1 MRAQKYKFL
10 TTFSIYP
17 FIFVQSKLPKMKP
30 VDYYQEQIEHY
41 AARLKQIKKRR
52 NLVTLAKLLTFGYM
66 IFLLYLLINQSTQPL
81 LLLGIGAVLVF
92 ILLTLWDSKIIYR
105 QRLIEELLRI
115 NTLESDY
122 LAGNFSA
129 LDQGERFN
137 DPAHPYAHDLDLFG
151 EDSLFQHLNRT
162 VTFSG
167 TQKLV
172 SWLLSLSK
180 DPEVIHSRQQ
190 AVEELCTGP
199 KWCQHF
205 RAAGALHPTQA
216 LDAVVLKS
224 GSAESPFFSK
234 GSTVRLILWIANT
247 IVIVSWAVT
256 SFTPLPISISLSLS
270 LLQLL
275 VLALYIKKINTY
287 HQRLNLFLKTISNY
301 LPLVRLIHDQSFRS
315 PFLQKIRHSLFT
327 PESNSLQALTQLQR
341 IQNSL
346 DQRGNIVIAFVLNG
360 LYLKDFHTLLRLD
373 RWRKAYGP
381 DIETW
386 TDVLSEADALVSMAN
401 YRFNHPAYCLPVI
414 SQDQLLYTEEIGHPL
429 LKSERNVTNN
439 FSIRSLHQIAIITGA
454 NMAGKSTFLRTIGV
468 NLILAQ
474 SGNVVCSR
482 CFAFQPMT
490 LFTSM
495 RTTDN
500 LAKDTSYFHA
510 ELLRLQQLVTIAQQE
525 DKVFIILDEMLK
537 GTNSVDKLNGSLAF
551 LKKILS
557 YPISGLV
564 ATHDLALGEL
574 ADDFPEHFFN
584 VCFEI
589 VHSGNQITYDYK
601 LHPGIS
607 SNMNASILLKQ
618 MGLI

>member
-1 MRAQKYKFL
+1 
-10 TTFSIYP
+10 
-17 FIFVQSKLPKMKP
+17 MKP
-30 VDYYQEQIEHY
+30 DEYYQKQIDHY
-41 AARLKQIKKRR
+41 TARLKQIKKRR
-52 NLVTLAKLLTFGYM
+52 NLITLAKLLTFGYM
-66 IFLLYLLINQSTQPL
+66 IFLIYLLINHSTQPL
-81 LLLGIGAVLVF
+81 LLLGIGAILVF
-92 ILLTLWDSKIIYR
+92 IFLTLWDSQIIYR
-105 QRLIEELLRI
+105 QHLIEELLRI

-180 DPEVIHSRQQ
+180 DPEVIHPRQQ
-190 AVEELCTGP
+190 AAEELCAEP
-199 KWCQHF
+199 EWCQHF

-216 LDAVVLKS
+216 LDAVILKS
-224 GSAESPFFSK
+224 GPTESPFFSK
-234 GSTVRLILWIANT
+234 HSTVRLILWIANT

-256 SFTPLPISISLSLS
+256 SFTPLPFSISLVLS
-270 LLQLL
+270 LLQLSA
-275 VLALYIKKINTY
+275 LALYIKKINAY

-315 PFLQKIRHSLFT
+315 PYLQKIRHSLFT
-327 PESNSLQALTQLQR
+327 PESNSLQALTQLHR

-346 DQRGNIVIAFVLNG
+346 DQRGNIVIAFILNG

-373 RWRKAYGP
+373 HWRKKYGP

-386 TDVLSEADALVSMAN
+386 TDVLSEADALISMAN

-414 SQDQLLYTEEIGHPL
+414 CQDRLLDTEEIGHPL
-429 LKSERNVTNN
+429 LKSERNVTND
-439 FSIRSLHQIAIITGA
+439 FSIRSLHQIAIVTGA

-482 CFAFQPMT
+482 YFAFQPMT

-495 RTTDN
+495 RTTDS
-500 LAKDTSYFHA
+500 LSKDTSYFHA
-510 ELLRLQQLVTIAQQE
+510 ELLRLQQLVNIAQQE

-551 LKKILS
+551 LKRILS

-589 VHSGNQITYDYK
+589 VHSGSQITYDYK

>member
-1 MRAQKYKFL
+1 
-10 TTFSIYP
+10 
-17 FIFVQSKLPKMKP
+17 MKP
-30 VDYYQEQIEHY
+30 DEYYHKQIDHY
-41 AARLKQIKKRR
+41 TARLKQIKKRR
-52 NLVTLAKLLTFGYM
+52 NLITLAKLLTFGYM
-66 IFLLYLLINQSTQPL
+66 IFLIYLLINHSTQPL
-81 LLLGIGAVLVF
+81 LLLGIGAILVF
-92 ILLTLWDSKIIYR
+92 IFLTLWDSQIIYR
-105 QRLIEELLRI
+105 QHLIEELLRI

-190 AVEELCTGP
+190 AAEELCAEP
-199 KWCQHF
+199 EWCQHF

-216 LDAVVLKS
+216 LDAVILKS
-224 GSAESPFFSK
+224 GPTESPFFSK
-234 GSTVRLILWIANT
+234 HSTVRLILWIANT

-256 SFTPLPISISLSLS
+256 SFTPLPFSISLVLS
-270 LLQLL
+270 LLQLSA
-275 VLALYIKKINTY
+275 LALYIKKINAY

-315 PFLQKIRHSLFT
+315 PYLQKIRHSLFT
-327 PESNSLQALTQLQR
+327 PESNSLQALTQLHR

-346 DQRGNIVIAFVLNG
+346 DQRGNIVIAFILNG

-373 RWRKAYGP
+373 HWRKKYGP

-386 TDVLSEADALVSMAN
+386 TDVLSEADALISMAN

-414 SQDQLLYTEEIGHPL
+414 CQDRLLDTEEIGHPL
-429 LKSERNVTNN
+429 LKSERNVTND
-439 FSIRSLHQIAIITGA
+439 FSIRSLHQIAIVTGA

-482 CFAFQPMT
+482 YFAFQPMT

-495 RTTDN
+495 RTTDS
-500 LAKDTSYFHA
+500 LSKDTSYFHA
-510 ELLRLQQLVTIAQQE
+510 ELLRLQQLVNIAQQE

-551 LKKILS
+551 LKRILS

-589 VHSGNQITYDYK
+589 VHSGSQITYDYK

>member
-1 MRAQKYKFL
+1 
-10 TTFSIYP
+10 
-17 FIFVQSKLPKMKP
+17 MKP
-30 VDYYQEQIEHY
+30 DEYYQKQIDHY
-41 AARLKQIKKRR
+41 TARLKQIKKRR
-52 NLVTLAKLLTFGYM
+52 NLITLAKLLTFGYM
-66 IFLLYLLINQSTQPL
+66 IFLIYLLINHSTQPL
-81 LLLGIGAVLVF
+81 LLLGIGAILVF
-92 ILLTLWDSKIIYR
+92 IFLTLWDSQIIYR
-105 QRLIEELLRI
+105 QHLIEELLRI

-190 AVEELCTGP
+190 AAEELCAEP
-199 KWCQHF
+199 EWCQHF

-216 LDAVVLKS
+216 LDAVILKS
-224 GSAESPFFSK
+224 GPTESPFFSK
-234 GSTVRLILWIANT
+234 HSTVRLILWIANT

-256 SFTPLPISISLSLS
+256 SFTPLPFSISLVLS
-270 LLQLL
+270 LLQLSA
-275 VLALYIKKINTY
+275 LALYIKKINAY

-301 LPLVRLIHDQSFRS
+301 LPLVRLIHDQSFHS
-315 PFLQKIRHSLFT
+315 PYLQKIRHSLFT
-327 PESNSLQALTQLQR
+327 PESNSLQALTQLHR

-346 DQRGNIVIAFVLNG
+346 DQRGNIVIAFILNG

-373 RWRKAYGP
+373 HWRKKYGP

-386 TDVLSEADALVSMAN
+386 TDVLSEADALISMAN

-414 SQDQLLYTEEIGHPL
+414 CQDRLLDTEEIGHPL
-429 LKSERNVTNN
+429 LKSERNVTND
-439 FSIRSLHQIAIITGA
+439 FSIRSLHQIAIVTGA

-482 CFAFQPMT
+482 YFVFQPMT

-495 RTTDN
+495 RTTDS
-500 LAKDTSYFHA
+500 LSKDTSYFHA
-510 ELLRLQQLVTIAQQE
+510 ELLRLQQLVNIAQQE

-551 LKKILS
+551 LKRILS

-589 VHSGNQITYDYK
+589 VHSGSQITYDYK

>member
-1 MRAQKYKFL
+1 
-10 TTFSIYP
+10 
-17 FIFVQSKLPKMKP
+17 MKP
-30 VDYYQEQIEHY
+30 DEYYQKQIDHY
-41 AARLKQIKKRR
+41 TARLKQIKKRR
-52 NLVTLAKLLTFGYM
+52 NLITLAKLLTFGYM
-66 IFLLYLLINQSTQPL
+66 IFLIYLLINHSTQPL
-81 LLLGIGAVLVF
+81 LLLGIGAILVF
-92 ILLTLWDSKIIYR
+92 IFLTLWDSQIIYR
-105 QRLIEELLRI
+105 QHLIEELLRI

-190 AVEELCTGP
+190 AAEELCAEP
-199 KWCQHF
+199 EWCQHF

-216 LDAVVLKS
+216 LDAVILKS
-224 GSAESPFFSK
+224 GPTESPFFSK
-234 GSTVRLILWIANT
+234 HSTVRLILWIANT

-256 SFTPLPISISLSLS
+256 SFTPLPFSISLVLS
-270 LLQLL
+270 LLQLSA
-275 VLALYIKKINTY
+275 LALYIKKINAY

-315 PFLQKIRHSLFT
+315 PYLQKIRHSLFT
-327 PESNSLQALTQLQR
+327 PESNSLQALTQLHR

-346 DQRGNIVIAFVLNG
+346 DQRGNIVIAFILNG

-373 RWRKAYGP
+373 HWRKKYGP

-386 TDVLSEADALVSMAN
+386 TDVLSEADALISMAN

-414 SQDQLLYTEEIGHPL
+414 CQDRLLDTEEIGHPL
-429 LKSERNVTNN
+429 LKSERNVTND
-439 FSIRSLHQIAIITGA
+439 FSIRSLHQIAIVTGA
-454 NMAGKSTFLRTIGV
+454 NMAGKSTFLRTIGI

-482 CFAFQPMT
+482 YFAFQPMT

-495 RTTDN
+495 RTTDS
-500 LAKDTSYFHA
+500 LSKDTSYFHA
-510 ELLRLQQLVTIAQQE
+510 ELLRLQQLVNIAQQE

-551 LKKILS
+551 LKRILS

-589 VHSGNQITYDYK
+589 VHSGSQITYDYK

>member
-1 MRAQKYKFL
+1 
-10 TTFSIYP
+10 
-17 FIFVQSKLPKMKP
+17 MKP
-30 VDYYQEQIEHY
+30 DEYYQKQIDHY
-41 AARLKQIKKRR
+41 TARLKQIKKRR
-52 NLVTLAKLLTFGYM
+52 NLITLAKLLTFGYM
-66 IFLLYLLINQSTQPL
+66 IFLIYLLINHSTQPL
-81 LLLGIGAVLVF
+81 LLLGIGAILVF
-92 ILLTLWDSKIIYR
+92 IFLTLWDSQIIYR
-105 QRLIEELLRI
+105 QHLIEELLRI

-190 AVEELCTGP
+190 AAEELCAEP
-199 KWCQHF
+199 EWCQHF

-216 LDAVVLKS
+216 LDAVILKS
-224 GSAESPFFSK
+224 GPTESPFFSK
-234 GSTVRLILWIANT
+234 HSTVRLILWIANT

-256 SFTPLPISISLSLS
+256 SFTPLPFSISLVLS
-270 LLQLL
+270 LLQLSA
-275 VLALYIKKINTY
+275 LALYIKKINAY

-315 PFLQKIRHSLFT
+315 PYLQKIRHSLFT
-327 PESNSLQALTQLQR
+327 PESNSLQALTQLHR

-346 DQRGNIVIAFVLNG
+346 DQRGNIVIAFILNG

-373 RWRKAYGP
+373 HWRKKYGP

-386 TDVLSEADALVSMAN
+386 TDVLSEADALISMAN

-414 SQDQLLYTEEIGHPL
+414 CQDRLLDTEEIGHPL
-429 LKSERNVTNN
+429 LKSERNVTND
-439 FSIRSLHQIAIITGA
+439 FSIRSLHQIAIVTGA

-482 CFAFQPMT
+482 YFAFQPMT

-495 RTTDN
+495 RTTDS
-500 LAKDTSYFHA
+500 LSKDTSYFHA
-510 ELLRLQQLVTIAQQE
+510 ELLRLQQLVNIAQQE

-551 LKKILS
+551 LKRILS

-589 VHSGNQITYDYK
+589 VHSGSQITYDYK

-607 SNMNASILLKQ
+607 SNIDRKSVV
-618 MGLI
+618 

>member
-1 MRAQKYKFL
+1 
-10 TTFSIYP
+10 
-17 FIFVQSKLPKMKP
+17 MKP
-30 VDYYQEQIEHY
+30 DEYYQKQIDHY
-41 AARLKQIKKRR
+41 TARLKQIKKRR
-52 NLVTLAKLLTFGYM
+52 NLITLAKLLTFGYM
-66 IFLLYLLINQSTQPL
+66 IFLIYLLINHSTQPL
-81 LLLGIGAVLVF
+81 LLLGIGAILVF
-92 ILLTLWDSKIIYR
+92 IFLTLWDSQIIYR
-105 QRLIEELLRI
+105 QHLIEELLRI

-190 AVEELCTGP
+190 AAEELCAEP
-199 KWCQHF
+199 EWCQHF

-216 LDAVVLKS
+216 LDAVILKS
-224 GSAESPFFSK
+224 GPTESPFFSK
-234 GSTVRLILWIANT
+234 HSTVRLILWIANT

-256 SFTPLPISISLSLS
+256 SFTPLPFSISLVLS
-270 LLQLL
+270 LLQLSA
-275 VLALYIKKINTY
+275 LALYIKKINAY

-315 PFLQKIRHSLFT
+315 PYLQKIRHSLFT
-327 PESNSLQALTQLQR
+327 PESNSLQALTQLHR

-346 DQRGNIVIAFVLNG
+346 DQRGNIVIAFILNG

-373 RWRKAYGP
+373 HWRKKYGP

-386 TDVLSEADALVSMAN
+386 TDVLSEADALISMAN

-414 SQDQLLYTEEIGHPL
+414 CQDRLLDTEEIGHPL
-429 LKSERNVTNN
+429 LKSERNVTND
-439 FSIRSLHQIAIITGA
+439 FSIRSLHQIAIVTGA

-482 CFAFQPMT
+482 YFAFQPMT

-495 RTTDN
+495 RTTDS
-500 LAKDTSYFHA
+500 LSKDTSYFHA
-510 ELLRLQQLVTIAQQE
+510 ELLRLQQLVNIAQQE

-537 GTNSVDKLNGSLAF
+537 ETNSVDKLNGSLAF
-551 LKKILS
+551 LKRILS

-589 VHSGNQITYDYK
+589 VHSGSQITYDYK

>member
-1 MRAQKYKFL
+1 
-10 TTFSIYP
+10 
-17 FIFVQSKLPKMKP
+17 MKP
-30 VDYYQEQIEHY
+30 DEYYQKQIDHY
-41 AARLKQIKKRR
+41 TARLKQIKKRR
-52 NLVTLAKLLTFGYM
+52 NLITLAKLLTFGYM
-66 IFLLYLLINQSTQPL
+66 IFLIYLLINHSTQPL
-81 LLLGIGAVLVF
+81 LLLGIGAILVF
-92 ILLTLWDSKIIYR
+92 IFLTLWDSQIIYR
-105 QRLIEELLRI
+105 QHLIEELLRI

-190 AVEELCTGP
+190 AAEELCAEP
-199 KWCQHF
+199 EWCQHF

-216 LDAVVLKS
+216 LDAVILKS
-224 GSAESPFFSK
+224 GPTESPFFSK
-234 GSTVRLILWIANT
+234 HSTVRLILWIANT

-256 SFTPLPISISLSLS
+256 SFTPLPFSISLVLS
-270 LLQLL
+270 LLQLSA
-275 VLALYIKKINTY
+275 LALYIKKINAY

-315 PFLQKIRHSLFT
+315 PYLQKIRHSLFT
-327 PESNSLQALTQLQR
+327 PESNSLQALTQLHR

-346 DQRGNIVIAFVLNG
+346 DQRGNIVIAFILNG

-373 RWRKAYGP
+373 HWRKKYGP

-386 TDVLSEADALVSMAN
+386 TDVLSEADALISMAN

-414 SQDQLLYTEEIGHPL
+414 CQDRLLDTEEIGHPL
-429 LKSERNVTNN
+429 LKSERNVTND
-439 FSIRSLHQIAIITGA
+439 FSIRSLHQIAIVTGA

-482 CFAFQPMT
+482 YFAFQPMT

-495 RTTDN
+495 RTTDS
-500 LAKDTSYFHA
+500 LSKDTSYFHA
-510 ELLRLQQLVTIAQQE
+510 ELLRLQQLVNIAQQE

-551 LKKILS
+551 LKRILS

-564 ATHDLALGEL
+564 ATHDLVLGEL

-589 VHSGNQITYDYK
+589 VHSGSQITYDYK

>member
-1 MRAQKYKFL
+1 
-10 TTFSIYP
+10 
-17 FIFVQSKLPKMKP
+17 MKP
-30 VDYYQEQIEHY
+30 DEYYQKQIDHY
-41 AARLKQIKKRR
+41 TARLKQIKKRR
-52 NLVTLAKLLTFGYM
+52 NLITLAKLLTFGYM
-66 IFLLYLLINQSTQPL
+66 IFLIYLLINHSTQPL
-81 LLLGIGAVLVF
+81 LLLGIGAILVF
-92 ILLTLWDSKIIYR
+92 IFLTLWDSQIIYR
-105 QRLIEELLRI
+105 QHLIEELLRI

-190 AVEELCTGP
+190 AAEELCAEP
-199 KWCQHF
+199 EWCQHF

-216 LDAVVLKS
+216 LDAVILKS
-224 GSAESPFFSK
+224 GPTESPFFSK
-234 GSTVRLILWIANT
+234 HSTVRLILWIANT

-256 SFTPLPISISLSLS
+256 SFTPLPFSISLVLS
-270 LLQLL
+270 LLQLSA
-275 VLALYIKKINTY
+275 LALYIKKINAY

-315 PFLQKIRHSLFT
+315 PYLQKIRHSLFT
-327 PESNSLQALTQLQR
+327 PESNSLQALTQLHR

-346 DQRGNIVIAFVLNG
+346 DQRGNIVIAFILNG

-373 RWRKAYGP
+373 HWRKKYGP

-386 TDVLSEADALVSMAN
+386 TDVLSEADALISMAN

-414 SQDQLLYTEEIGHPL
+414 CQDRLLDTEEIGHPL
-429 LKSERNVTNN
+429 LKSERNVTND
-439 FSIRSLHQIAIITGA
+439 FSIRSLHQIAIVTGA

-482 CFAFQPMT
+482 YFAFQPMT

-495 RTTDN
+495 RTTDS
-500 LAKDTSYFHA
+500 LSKDTSYFHA
-510 ELLRLQQLVTIAQQE
+510 ELLRLQQLVNIAQQE

-551 LKKILS
+551 LKRILS

-589 VHSGNQITYDYK
+589 VHSGSQITYDYK
-601 LHPGIS
+601 LHLGIS

>member
-1 MRAQKYKFL
+1 MN
-10 TTFSIYP
+10 P
-17 FIFVQSKLPKMKP
+17 
-30 VDYYQEQIEHY
+30 DEYYQKQIDHY
-41 AARLKQIKKRR
+41 TARLKQIKKRR
-52 NLVTLAKLLTFGYM
+52 NLITLAKLLTFGYM
-66 IFLLYLLINQSTQPL
+66 IFLIYLLINHSTQPL
-81 LLLGIGAVLVF
+81 LLLGIGAILVF
-92 ILLTLWDSKIIYR
+92 IFLTLWDSQIIYR
-105 QRLIEELLRI
+105 QHLIEELLRI

-190 AVEELCTGP
+190 AAEELCAEP
-199 KWCQHF
+199 EWCQHF

-216 LDAVVLKS
+216 LDAVILKS
-224 GSAESPFFSK
+224 GPTESPFFSK
-234 GSTVRLILWIANT
+234 HSTVRLILWIANT

-256 SFTPLPISISLSLS
+256 SFTPLPFSISLVLS
-270 LLQLL
+270 LLQLSA
-275 VLALYIKKINTY
+275 LALYIKKINAY

-315 PFLQKIRHSLFT
+315 PYLQKIRHSLFT
-327 PESNSLQALTQLQR
+327 PESNSLQALTQLHR

-346 DQRGNIVIAFVLNG
+346 DQRGNIVIAFILNG

-373 RWRKAYGP
+373 HWRKKYGP

-386 TDVLSEADALVSMAN
+386 TDVLSEADALISMAN

-414 SQDQLLYTEEIGHPL
+414 CQDRLLDTEEIGHPL
-429 LKSERNVTNN
+429 LKSERNVTND
-439 FSIRSLHQIAIITGA
+439 FSICSLHQIAIVTGA

-482 CFAFQPMT
+482 YFAFQPMT

-495 RTTDN
+495 RTTDS
-500 LAKDTSYFHA
+500 LSKDTSYFHA
-510 ELLRLQQLVTIAQQE
+510 ELLRLQQLVNIAQQE

-551 LKKILS
+551 LKRILS

-589 VHSGNQITYDYK
+589 VHSGSQITYDYK

>member
-1 MRAQKYKFL
+1 
-10 TTFSIYP
+10 
-17 FIFVQSKLPKMKP
+17 MKP
-30 VDYYQEQIEHY
+30 DEYYQDQIDHY
-41 AARLKQIKKRR
+41 TARLKQIKKRR
-52 NLVTLAKLLTFGYM
+52 NLITLAKLLTFGYM
-66 IFLLYLLINQSTQPL
+66 IFLIYLLINHSTQPL
-81 LLLGIGAVLVF
+81 LLLGIGAILVF
-92 ILLTLWDSKIIYR
+92 IFLTLWDSQIIYR
-105 QRLIEELLRI
+105 QHLIEELLRI

-190 AVEELCTGP
+190 AAEELCAEP
-199 KWCQHF
+199 EWCQHF

-216 LDAVVLKS
+216 LDAVILKS
-224 GSAESPFFSK
+224 GPTESPFFSK
-234 GSTVRLILWIANT
+234 HSTVRLILWIANT

-256 SFTPLPISISLSLS
+256 SFTPLPFSISLVLS
-270 LLQLL
+270 LLQLSA
-275 VLALYIKKINTY
+275 LALYIKKINAY

-315 PFLQKIRHSLFT
+315 PYLQKIRHSLFT
-327 PESNSLQALTQLQR
+327 PESNSLQALTQLHR

-346 DQRGNIVIAFVLNG
+346 DQRGNIVIAFILNG

-373 RWRKAYGP
+373 HWRKKYGP

-386 TDVLSEADALVSMAN
+386 TDVLSEADALISMAN

-414 SQDQLLYTEEIGHPL
+414 CQDRLLDTEEIGHPL
-429 LKSERNVTNN
+429 LKSERNVTND
-439 FSIRSLHQIAIITGA
+439 FSIRSLHQIAIVTGA

-482 CFAFQPMT
+482 YFAFQPMT

-495 RTTDN
+495 RTTDS
-500 LAKDTSYFHA
+500 LSKDTSYFHA
-510 ELLRLQQLVTIAQQE
+510 ELLRLQQLVNIAQQE

-551 LKKILS
+551 LKRILS

-589 VHSGNQITYDYK
+589 VHSGSQITYDYK

>member
-1 MRAQKYKFL
+1 
-10 TTFSIYP
+10 
-17 FIFVQSKLPKMKP
+17 MKP
-30 VDYYQEQIEHY
+30 DEYYQKQIDHY
-41 AARLKQIKKRR
+41 TARLKQIKKRR
-52 NLVTLAKLLTFGYM
+52 NLITLAKLLTFGYM
-66 IFLLYLLINQSTQPL
+66 IFLIYLLINHSTQPL
-81 LLLGIGAVLVF
+81 LLLGIGAILVF
-92 ILLTLWDSKIIYR
+92 IFLTLWDSQIIYR
-105 QRLIEELLRI
+105 QHLIEELLRI

-190 AVEELCTGP
+190 AAEELCAEP
-199 KWCQHF
+199 EWCQHF

-216 LDAVVLKS
+216 LDAVILKS
-224 GSAESPFFSK
+224 GPTESPFFSK
-234 GSTVRLILWIANT
+234 HSTVRLILWIANT

-256 SFTPLPISISLSLS
+256 SFTPLPFSISLVLS
-270 LLQLL
+270 LLQLSA
-275 VLALYIKKINTY
+275 LALYIKKINAY

-315 PFLQKIRHSLFT
+315 PYLQKIRHSLFT
-327 PESNSLQALTQLQR
+327 PESNSLQALTQLHR

-346 DQRGNIVIAFVLNG
+346 DQRGNIVIAFILNG

-373 RWRKAYGP
+373 HWRKKYGP
-381 DIETW
+381 GIETW
-386 TDVLSEADALVSMAN
+386 TDVLSEADALISMAN

-414 SQDQLLYTEEIGHPL
+414 CQDRLLDTEEIGHPL
-429 LKSERNVTNN
+429 LKSERNVTND
-439 FSIRSLHQIAIITGA
+439 FSIRSLHQIAIVTGA

-482 CFAFQPMT
+482 YFAFQPMT

-495 RTTDN
+495 RTTDS
-500 LAKDTSYFHA
+500 LSKDTSYFHA
-510 ELLRLQQLVTIAQQE
+510 ELLRLQQLVNIAQQE

-551 LKKILS
+551 LKRILS

-589 VHSGNQITYDYK
+589 VHSGSQITYDYK

>member
-1 MRAQKYKFL
+1 
-10 TTFSIYP
+10 
-17 FIFVQSKLPKMKP
+17 MKP
-30 VDYYQEQIEHY
+30 DEYYQKQIDHY
-41 AARLKQIKKRR
+41 TARLKQIKKRR
-52 NLVTLAKLLTFGYM
+52 NLITLAKLLTFGYM
-66 IFLLYLLINQSTQPL
+66 IFLIYLLINHSTQPL
-81 LLLGIGAVLVF
+81 LLLGIGAILVF
-92 ILLTLWDSKIIYR
+92 IFLTLWDSQIIYR
-105 QRLIEELLRI
+105 QHLIEELLRI
-115 NTLESDY
+115 NTLDY

-190 AVEELCTGP
+190 AAEELCAEP
-199 KWCQHF
+199 EWCQHF

-216 LDAVVLKS
+216 LDAVILKS
-224 GSAESPFFSK
+224 GPTESPFFSK
-234 GSTVRLILWIANT
+234 HSTVRLILWIANT

-256 SFTPLPISISLSLS
+256 SFTPLPFSISLVLS
-270 LLQLL
+270 LLQLSA
-275 VLALYIKKINTY
+275 LALYIKKINAY

-315 PFLQKIRHSLFT
+315 PYLQKIRHSLFT
-327 PESNSLQALTQLQR
+327 PESNSLQALTQLHR

-346 DQRGNIVIAFVLNG
+346 DQRGNIVIAFILNG

-373 RWRKAYGP
+373 HWRKKYGP

-386 TDVLSEADALVSMAN
+386 TDVLSEADALISMAN

-414 SQDQLLYTEEIGHPL
+414 CQDRLLDTEEIGHPL
-429 LKSERNVTNN
+429 LKSERNVTND
-439 FSIRSLHQIAIITGA
+439 FSIRSLHQIAIVTGA

-482 CFAFQPMT
+482 YFAFQPMT

-495 RTTDN
+495 RTTDS
-500 LAKDTSYFHA
+500 LSKDTSYFHA
-510 ELLRLQQLVTIAQQE
+510 ELLRLQQLVNIAQQE

-551 LKKILS
+551 LKRILS

-589 VHSGNQITYDYK
+589 VHSGSQITYDYK

>member
-1 MRAQKYKFL
+1 
-10 TTFSIYP
+10 
-17 FIFVQSKLPKMKP
+17 MKP
-30 VDYYQEQIEHY
+30 DEYYQKQIDHY
-41 AARLKQIKKRR
+41 TARLKQIKKRR
-52 NLVTLAKLLTFGYM
+52 NLITLAKLLTFGYM
-66 IFLLYLLINQSTQPL
+66 IFLIYLLINHSTQPL
-81 LLLGIGAVLVF
+81 LLLGIGAILVF
-92 ILLTLWDSKIIYR
+92 IFLTLWDSQIIYR
-105 QRLIEELLRI
+105 QHLIEELLRI

-172 SWLLSLSK
+172 SWLVSLSK

-190 AVEELCTGP
+190 AAEELCAEP
-199 KWCQHF
+199 EWCQHF

-216 LDAVVLKS
+216 LDAVILKS
-224 GSAESPFFSK
+224 GPTESPFFSK
-234 GSTVRLILWIANT
+234 HSTVRLILWIANT

-256 SFTPLPISISLSLS
+256 SFTPLPFSISLVLS
-270 LLQLL
+270 LLQLSA
-275 VLALYIKKINTY
+275 LALYIKKINAY

-315 PFLQKIRHSLFT
+315 PYLQKIRHSLFT
-327 PESNSLQALTQLQR
+327 PESNSLQALTQLHR

-346 DQRGNIVIAFVLNG
+346 DQRGNIVIAFILNG

-373 RWRKAYGP
+373 HWRKKYGP

-386 TDVLSEADALVSMAN
+386 TDVLSEADALISMAN

-414 SQDQLLYTEEIGHPL
+414 CQDRLLDTEEIGHPL
-429 LKSERNVTNN
+429 LKSERNVTND
-439 FSIRSLHQIAIITGA
+439 FSICSLHQIAIVTGA

-482 CFAFQPMT
+482 YFAFQPMT

-495 RTTDN
+495 RTTDS
-500 LAKDTSYFHA
+500 LSKDTSYFHA
-510 ELLRLQQLVTIAQQE
+510 ELLRLQQLVNIAQQE

-551 LKKILS
+551 LKRILS

-589 VHSGNQITYDYK
+589 VHSGSQITYDYK

>member
-1 MRAQKYKFL
+1 
-10 TTFSIYP
+10 
-17 FIFVQSKLPKMKP
+17 MKP
-30 VDYYQEQIEHY
+30 DEYYQKQIDHY
-41 AARLKQIKKRR
+41 TARLKQIKKRR
-52 NLVTLAKLLTFGYM
+52 NLITLAKLLTFGYM
-66 IFLLYLLINQSTQPL
+66 IFLIYLLINHSTQPL
-81 LLLGIGAVLVF
+81 LLLGIGAILVF
-92 ILLTLWDSKIIYR
+92 IFLTLWDSQIIYR
-105 QRLIEELLRI
+105 QHLIEELLRI

-190 AVEELCTGP
+190 AAEELCAEP
-199 KWCQHF
+199 EWCQHF

-216 LDAVVLKS
+216 LDAVILKS
-224 GSAESPFFSK
+224 GPTESPFFSK
-234 GSTVRLILWIANT
+234 HSTVRLILWIANT

-256 SFTPLPISISLSLS
+256 SFTPLPFSISLVLS
-270 LLQLL
+270 LLQLSA
-275 VLALYIKKINTY
+275 LALYIKKINAY

-315 PFLQKIRHSLFT
+315 PYLQKIRHSLFT
-327 PESNSLQALTQLQR
+327 PERNSLQALTQLHR

-346 DQRGNIVIAFVLNG
+346 DQRGNIVIAFILNG

-373 RWRKAYGP
+373 HWRKKYGP

-386 TDVLSEADALVSMAN
+386 TDVLSEADALISMAN

-414 SQDQLLYTEEIGHPL
+414 CQDRLLDTEEIGHPL
-429 LKSERNVTNN
+429 LKSERNVTND
-439 FSIRSLHQIAIITGA
+439 FSIRSLHQIAIVTGA

-482 CFAFQPMT
+482 YFAFQPMT

-495 RTTDN
+495 RTTDS
-500 LAKDTSYFHA
+500 LSKDTSYFHA
-510 ELLRLQQLVTIAQQE
+510 ELLRLQQLVNIAQQE

-551 LKKILS
+551 LKRILS

-589 VHSGNQITYDYK
+589 VHSGSQITYDYK

>member
-1 MRAQKYKFL
+1 
-10 TTFSIYP
+10 
-17 FIFVQSKLPKMKP
+17 MKP
-30 VDYYQEQIEHY
+30 DEYYQKQIDHY
-41 AARLKQIKKRR
+41 TARLKQIKKRR
-52 NLVTLAKLLTFGYM
+52 NLITLAKLLTFGYM
-66 IFLLYLLINQSTQPL
+66 IFLIYLLINHSTQPL
-81 LLLGIGAVLVF
+81 LLLGIGAILVF
-92 ILLTLWDSKIIYR
+92 IFLTLWDSQIIYR
-105 QRLIEELLRI
+105 QHLIEELLRI

-190 AVEELCTGP
+190 AAEELCAEP
-199 KWCQHF
+199 EWCQHF

-216 LDAVVLKS
+216 LDAVILKS
-224 GSAESPFFSK
+224 GPTESPFFSK
-234 GSTVRLILWIANT
+234 HSTVRLILWIANT

-256 SFTPLPISISLSLS
+256 SFTPLPFSISLVLS
-270 LLQLL
+270 LLQLSA
-275 VLALYIKKINTY
+275 LALYIKKINAY

-315 PFLQKIRHSLFT
+315 PYLQKIRHSLFT
-327 PESNSLQALTQLQR
+327 PESNSLQALTQLHR

-346 DQRGNIVIAFVLNG
+346 DQRGNIVIAFILNG

-373 RWRKAYGP
+373 HWRKKYGP

-386 TDVLSEADALVSMAN
+386 TDVLSEADALISMAN

-414 SQDQLLYTEEIGHPL
+414 CQDRLLDTEEIGHPL
-429 LKSERNVTNN
+429 LKSERNVTNY
-439 FSIRSLHQIAIITGA
+439 FSIRSLHQIAIVTGA

-482 CFAFQPMT
+482 YFAFQPMT

-495 RTTDN
+495 RTTDS
-500 LAKDTSYFHA
+500 LSKDTSYFHA
-510 ELLRLQQLVTIAQQE
+510 ELLRLQQLVNIAQQE

-551 LKKILS
+551 LKRILS

-589 VHSGNQITYDYK
+589 VHSGSQITYDYK

>member
-1 MRAQKYKFL
+1 
-10 TTFSIYP
+10 
-17 FIFVQSKLPKMKP
+17 MKP
-30 VDYYQEQIEHY
+30 DEYYQKQIDHY
-41 AARLKQIKKRR
+41 TARLKQIKKRR
-52 NLVTLAKLLTFGYM
+52 NLITLAKLLTFGYM
-66 IFLLYLLINQSTQPL
+66 IFLIYLLINHSTQPL
-81 LLLGIGAVLVF
+81 LLLGIGAILVF
-92 ILLTLWDSKIIYR
+92 IFLTLWDSQIIYR
-105 QRLIEELLRI
+105 QHLIEELLRI

-190 AVEELCTGP
+190 AAEELCAEP
-199 KWCQHF
+199 EWCQHF

-216 LDAVVLKS
+216 LDAVILKS
-224 GSAESPFFSK
+224 GPTESPFFSK
-234 GSTVRLILWIANT
+234 HSTVRLILWIANT

-256 SFTPLPISISLSLS
+256 SFTPLPFSISLVLS
-270 LLQLL
+270 LLQLSA
-275 VLALYIKKINTY
+275 LALYIKKINAY

-315 PFLQKIRHSLFT
+315 PYLQKIRHSLFT
-327 PESNSLQALTQLQR
+327 PESNSLQALIQLHR

-346 DQRGNIVIAFVLNG
+346 DQRGNIVIAFILNG

-373 RWRKAYGP
+373 HWRKKYGP

-386 TDVLSEADALVSMAN
+386 TDVLSEADALISMAN

-414 SQDQLLYTEEIGHPL
+414 CQDRLLDTEEIGHPL
-429 LKSERNVTNN
+429 LKSERNVTND
-439 FSIRSLHQIAIITGA
+439 FSIRSLHQIAIVTGA

-482 CFAFQPMT
+482 YFAFQPMT

-495 RTTDN
+495 RTTDS
-500 LAKDTSYFHA
+500 LSKDTSYFHA
-510 ELLRLQQLVTIAQQE
+510 ELLRLQQLVNIAQQE

-551 LKKILS
+551 LKRILS

-589 VHSGNQITYDYK
+589 VHSGSQITYDYK

>member
-1 MRAQKYKFL
+1 
-10 TTFSIYP
+10 
-17 FIFVQSKLPKMKP
+17 MKP
-30 VDYYQEQIEHY
+30 DEYYQKQIDHY
-41 AARLKQIKKRR
+41 TARLKQIKKRR
-52 NLVTLAKLLTFGYM
+52 NLITLAKLLTFGYM
-66 IFLLYLLINQSTQPL
+66 IFLIYLLINHSTQPL
-81 LLLGIGAVLVF
+81 LLLGIGAILVF
-92 ILLTLWDSKIIYR
+92 IFLTLWDSQIIYR
-105 QRLIEELLRI
+105 QHLIEELLRI

-190 AVEELCTGP
+190 AAEELCAEP
-199 KWCQHF
+199 EWCQHF

-216 LDAVVLKS
+216 LDAVILKS
-224 GSAESPFFSK
+224 GPTESPFFSK
-234 GSTVRLILWIANT
+234 HSTVRLILWIANT

-256 SFTPLPISISLSLS
+256 SFTPLPFSISLVLS
-270 LLQLL
+270 LLQLSA
-275 VLALYIKKINTY
+275 LALYIKKINAY

-315 PFLQKIRHSLFT
+315 PYLQKIRHSLFT
-327 PESNSLQALTQLQR
+327 PESNSLQALTQLHR

-346 DQRGNIVIAFVLNG
+346 DQRGNIVIAFILNG

-373 RWRKAYGP
+373 HWRKKDGP

-386 TDVLSEADALVSMAN
+386 TDVLSEADALISMAN

-414 SQDQLLYTEEIGHPL
+414 CQDRLLDTEEIGHPL
-429 LKSERNVTNN
+429 LKSERNVTND
-439 FSIRSLHQIAIITGA
+439 FSIRSLHQIAIVTGA

-482 CFAFQPMT
+482 YFAFQPMT

-495 RTTDN
+495 RTTDS
-500 LAKDTSYFHA
+500 LSKDTSYFHA
-510 ELLRLQQLVTIAQQE
+510 ELLRLQQLVNIAQQE

-551 LKKILS
+551 LKRILS

-589 VHSGNQITYDYK
+589 VHSGSQITYDYK

>member
-1 MRAQKYKFL
+1 
-10 TTFSIYP
+10 
-17 FIFVQSKLPKMKP
+17 MKP
-30 VDYYQEQIEHY
+30 DEYYQKQIDHY
-41 AARLKQIKKRR
+41 TARLKQIKKRR
-52 NLVTLAKLLTFGYM
+52 NLITLAKLLTFGYM
-66 IFLLYLLINQSTQPL
+66 IFLIYLLINHSTQPL
-81 LLLGIGAVLVF
+81 LLLGIGAILVF
-92 ILLTLWDSKIIYR
+92 IFLTLWDSQIIYR
-105 QRLIEELLRI
+105 QHLIEELLRI

-190 AVEELCTGP
+190 AAEELCAEP
-199 KWCQHF
+199 EWCQHF

-216 LDAVVLKS
+216 LDAVILKS
-224 GSAESPFFSK
+224 GPTESPFFSK
-234 GSTVRLILWIANT
+234 HSTVRLILWIANT

-256 SFTPLPISISLSLS
+256 SFTPLPFSISLVLS
-270 LLQLL
+270 LLQLSA
-275 VLALYIKKINTY
+275 LALYIKKINAY

-315 PFLQKIRHSLFT
+315 PYLQKIRHSLFT
-327 PESNSLQALTQLQR
+327 PESNSLQALTQLHR

-346 DQRGNIVIAFVLNG
+346 DQRGNIVIAFILNG

-373 RWRKAYGP
+373 HWRKKYGP

-386 TDVLSEADALVSMAN
+386 TDVLSEADALISMAN

-414 SQDQLLYTEEIGHPL
+414 CQDRLLDTEEIGHPL
-429 LKSERNVTNN
+429 LKSERNVTND
-439 FSIRSLHQIAIITGA
+439 FSIRSLHQIAIVTGA

-482 CFAFQPMT
+482 YFAFQPMT

-495 RTTDN
+495 RTTDI
-500 LAKDTSYFHA
+500 LSKDTSYFHA
-510 ELLRLQQLVTIAQQE
+510 ELLRLQQLVNIAQQE

-551 LKKILS
+551 LKRILS

-589 VHSGNQITYDYK
+589 VHSGSQITYDYK

>member
-1 MRAQKYKFL
+1 
-10 TTFSIYP
+10 
-17 FIFVQSKLPKMKP
+17 MKP
-30 VDYYQEQIEHY
+30 DEYYQKQIDHY
-41 AARLKQIKKRR
+41 TARLKQIKKRR
-52 NLVTLAKLLTFGYM
+52 NLITLAKLLTFGYM
-66 IFLLYLLINQSTQPL
+66 IFLIYLLINHSTQPL
-81 LLLGIGAVLVF
+81 LLLGIGAILVF
-92 ILLTLWDSKIIYR
+92 IFLTLWDSQIIYR
-105 QRLIEELLRI
+105 QHLIEEILRI

-190 AVEELCTGP
+190 AAEELCAEP
-199 KWCQHF
+199 EWCQHF

-216 LDAVVLKS
+216 LDAVILKS
-224 GSAESPFFSK
+224 GPTESPFFSK
-234 GSTVRLILWIANT
+234 HSTVRLILWIANT

-256 SFTPLPISISLSLS
+256 SFTPLPFSISLVLS
-270 LLQLL
+270 LLQLSA
-275 VLALYIKKINTY
+275 LALYIKKINAY

-315 PFLQKIRHSLFT
+315 PYLQKIRHSLFT
-327 PESNSLQALTQLQR
+327 PESNSLQALTQLHR

-346 DQRGNIVIAFVLNG
+346 DQRGNIVIAFILNG

-373 RWRKAYGP
+373 HWRKKYGP

-386 TDVLSEADALVSMAN
+386 TDVLSEADALISMAN

-414 SQDQLLYTEEIGHPL
+414 CQDRLLDTEEIGHPL
-429 LKSERNVTNN
+429 LKSERNVTND
-439 FSIRSLHQIAIITGA
+439 FSIRSLHQIAIVTGA

-482 CFAFQPMT
+482 YFAFQPMT

-495 RTTDN
+495 RTTDS
-500 LAKDTSYFHA
+500 LSKDTSYFHA
-510 ELLRLQQLVTIAQQE
+510 ELLRLQQLVNIAQQE

-551 LKKILS
+551 LKRILS

-589 VHSGNQITYDYK
+589 VHSGSQITYDYK

>member
-1 MRAQKYKFL
+1 
-10 TTFSIYP
+10 
-17 FIFVQSKLPKMKP
+17 MKP
-30 VDYYQEQIEHY
+30 DEYYQKQIDHY
-41 AARLKQIKKRR
+41 TARLKQIKKRR
-52 NLVTLAKLLTFGYM
+52 NLITLAKLLTFGYM
-66 IFLLYLLINQSTQPL
+66 IFLIYLLINHSTQPL
-81 LLLGIGAVLVF
+81 LLLGIGAILVF
-92 ILLTLWDSKIIYR
+92 IFLTLWDSQIIYR
-105 QRLIEELLRI
+105 QHLIEELLRI

-190 AVEELCTGP
+190 AAEELCAEP
-199 KWCQHF
+199 EWCQHF

-216 LDAVVLKS
+216 LDAVILKS
-224 GSAESPFFSK
+224 GPTESPFFSK
-234 GSTVRLILWIANT
+234 HSTVRLILWIANT

-256 SFTPLPISISLSLS
+256 SFTPLPFSISLVLS
-270 LLQLL
+270 LLQLSA
-275 VLALYIKKINTY
+275 LALYIKKINAY

-315 PFLQKIRHSLFT
+315 PYLQKIRHSLFT
-327 PESNSLQALTQLQR
+327 PESNSLQALTQLHR

-346 DQRGNIVIAFVLNG
+346 DQRGNIVIAFILNG

-373 RWRKAYGP
+373 HWRKKYGP

-386 TDVLSEADALVSMAN
+386 TDVLSEADALISMAN

-414 SQDQLLYTEEIGHPL
+414 CQDRLLDTEEIGHPL
-429 LKSERNVTNN
+429 LKSERNVTND
-439 FSIRSLHQIAIITGA
+439 FSIRSLHQIAIVTGA

-482 CFAFQPMT
+482 YFAFQPMT

-495 RTTDN
+495 RTNDI
-500 LAKDTSYFHA
+500 LSKDTSYFHA
-510 ELLRLQQLVTIAQQE
+510 ELLRLQQLVNIAQQE

-551 LKKILS
+551 LKRILS

-589 VHSGNQITYDYK
+589 VHSGSQITYDYK

>member
-1 MRAQKYKFL
+1 
-10 TTFSIYP
+10 
-17 FIFVQSKLPKMKP
+17 MKP
-30 VDYYQEQIEHY
+30 DEYYQKQIDHY
-41 AARLKQIKKRR
+41 TARLKQIKKRR
-52 NLVTLAKLLTFGYM
+52 NLITLAKLLTFGYM
-66 IFLLYLLINQSTQPL
+66 IFLIYLLINHSTQPL
-81 LLLGIGAVLVF
+81 LLLGIGAILVF
-92 ILLTLWDSKIIYR
+92 IFLTLWDSQIIYR
-105 QRLIEELLRI
+105 QHLIEELLRI

-190 AVEELCTGP
+190 AAEELCAEP
-199 KWCQHF
+199 EWCQHF

-216 LDAVVLKS
+216 LDAVILKS
-224 GSAESPFFSK
+224 GPTESPFFSK
-234 GSTVRLILWIANT
+234 HSTVRLILWIANT

-256 SFTPLPISISLSLS
+256 SFTPLPFSISLVLS
-270 LLQLL
+270 LLQLSA
-275 VLALYIKKINTY
+275 LALYIKKINAY

-315 PFLQKIRHSLFT
+315 PYLQKIRHSLFT
-327 PESNSLQALTQLQR
+327 PESNSLQALTQLHR

-346 DQRGNIVIAFVLNG
+346 DQRGNIVIAFILNG

-373 RWRKAYGP
+373 HWRKKYGP

-386 TDVLSEADALVSMAN
+386 TDVLSEADALISMAN

-414 SQDQLLYTEEIGHPL
+414 CQDRLLDTEEIGHPL
-429 LKSERNVTNN
+429 LKSERNVTND
-439 FSIRSLHQIAIITGA
+439 FSIRSLHQIAIVTGA
-454 NMAGKSTFLRTIGV
+454 NLAGKSTFLRTIGV

-482 CFAFQPMT
+482 YFAFQPMT

-495 RTTDN
+495 RTTDS
-500 LAKDTSYFHA
+500 LSKDTSYFHA
-510 ELLRLQQLVTIAQQE
+510 ELLRLQQLVNIAQQE

-551 LKKILS
+551 LKRILS

-589 VHSGNQITYDYK
+589 VHSGSQITYDYK

>member
-1 MRAQKYKFL
+1 
-10 TTFSIYP
+10 
-17 FIFVQSKLPKMKP
+17 MKP
-30 VDYYQEQIEHY
+30 DEYYQKQIDHY
-41 AARLKQIKKRR
+41 TARLKQIKKRR
-52 NLVTLAKLLTFGYM
+52 NLITLAKLLTFGYM
-66 IFLLYLLINQSTQPL
+66 IFLIYLLINHSTQPL
-81 LLLGIGAVLVF
+81 LLLGIGAILVF
-92 ILLTLWDSKIIYR
+92 IFLTLWDSQIIYR
-105 QRLIEELLRI
+105 QHLIEELLRI

-190 AVEELCTGP
+190 AAEELCAEP
-199 KWCQHF
+199 EWCQHF

-216 LDAVVLKS
+216 LDAVILKS
-224 GSAESPFFSK
+224 GPTESPFFSK
-234 GSTVRLILWIANT
+234 HSTVRLILWIANT

-256 SFTPLPISISLSLS
+256 SFTPLPFSISLVLS
-270 LLQLL
+270 LLQLSA
-275 VLALYIKKINTY
+275 LALYIKKINAY

-315 PFLQKIRHSLFT
+315 PYLQKIRHSLFT
-327 PESNSLQALTQLQR
+327 PESNSLQALTQLHR

-346 DQRGNIVIAFVLNG
+346 DQRGNIVIAFILNG

-373 RWRKAYGP
+373 HWRKKYGP

-386 TDVLSEADALVSMAN
+386 TDVLSEADALISMAN

-414 SQDQLLYTEEIGHPL
+414 CQDRLLDTEEIGHPL
-429 LKSERNVTNN
+429 LKSERNVTND
-439 FSIRSLHQIAIITGA
+439 FSIRSLHQIAIVTGA

-482 CFAFQPMT
+482 YFAFQPMT

-495 RTTDN
+495 RTTDS
-500 LAKDTSYFHA
+500 LSKDTSYFHA
-510 ELLRLQQLVTIAQQE
+510 ELLRLQQLVNIAQQE

-551 LKKILS
+551 LKRILS
-557 YPISGLV
+557 YPIYGLV

-589 VHSGNQITYDYK
+589 VHSGSQITYDYK

>member
-1 MRAQKYKFL
+1 
-10 TTFSIYP
+10 
-17 FIFVQSKLPKMKP
+17 MKP
-30 VDYYQEQIEHY
+30 DEYYQKQIDHY
-41 AARLKQIKKRR
+41 TARLKQIKKRR
-52 NLVTLAKLLTFGYM
+52 NLITLAKLLTFGYM
-66 IFLLYLLINQSTQPL
+66 IFLIYLLINHSTQPL
-81 LLLGIGAVLVF
+81 LLLGIGAILVF
-92 ILLTLWDSKIIYR
+92 IFLTLWDSQIIYR
-105 QRLIEELLRI
+105 QHLIEELLRI

-190 AVEELCTGP
+190 AAEELCAEP
-199 KWCQHF
+199 EWCQHF

-216 LDAVVLKS
+216 LDAVILKS
-224 GSAESPFFSK
+224 GPTESPFFSK
-234 GSTVRLILWIANT
+234 HSTVRLILWIANT

-256 SFTPLPISISLSLS
+256 SFTPLPFSISLVLS
-270 LLQLL
+270 LLQLSA
-275 VLALYIKKINTY
+275 LALYIKKINAY

-315 PFLQKIRHSLFT
+315 PYLQKIRHSLFT
-327 PESNSLQALTQLQR
+327 PESNSLQALTQLHR

-346 DQRGNIVIAFVLNG
+346 DQRGNIVIAFILNG

-373 RWRKAYGP
+373 HWRKKYGP

-386 TDVLSEADALVSMAN
+386 TDVLSEADALISMAN

-414 SQDQLLYTEEIGHPL
+414 CQDRLLDTEEIGHPL
-429 LKSERNVTNN
+429 LKSERNVTND
-439 FSIRSLHQIAIITGA
+439 FSIRSLHQIAIVTGA

-482 CFAFQPMT
+482 YFAFQPMT

-495 RTTDN
+495 RTTDS
-500 LAKDTSYFHA
+500 LSKDTSYFHA
-510 ELLRLQQLVTIAQQE
+510 ELLRLQQLVNIAQQE

-551 LKKILS
+551 LKRILS

-574 ADDFPEHFFN
+574 TDDFPEHFFN

-589 VHSGNQITYDYK
+589 VHSGSQITYDYK

>member
-1 MRAQKYKFL
+1 
-10 TTFSIYP
+10 
-17 FIFVQSKLPKMKP
+17 MKP
-30 VDYYQEQIEHY
+30 DEYYQKQIDHY
-41 AARLKQIKKRR
+41 TARLKQIKKRR
-52 NLVTLAKLLTFGYM
+52 NLITLAKLLTFGYM
-66 IFLLYLLINQSTQPL
+66 IFLIYLLINHSTQPL
-81 LLLGIGAVLVF
+81 LLLGIGAILVF
-92 ILLTLWDSKIIYR
+92 IFLTLWDSQIIYR
-105 QRLIEELLRI
+105 QHLIEELLRI

-190 AVEELCTGP
+190 AAEELCAEP
-199 KWCQHF
+199 EWCQHF

-216 LDAVVLKS
+216 LDAVILKS
-224 GSAESPFFSK
+224 GPTESPFFSK
-234 GSTVRLILWIANT
+234 HSTVRLILWIANT

-256 SFTPLPISISLSLS
+256 SFTPLPFSISLVLS
-270 LLQLL
+270 LLQLSA
-275 VLALYIKKINTY
+275 LALYIKKINAY

-315 PFLQKIRHSLFT
+315 PYLQKIRHSLFT
-327 PESNSLQALTQLQR
+327 PESNSLQALTQLHR
-341 IQNSL
+341 IQNNL
-346 DQRGNIVIAFVLNG
+346 DQRGNIVIAFILNG

-373 RWRKAYGP
+373 HWRKKYGP

-386 TDVLSEADALVSMAN
+386 TDVLSEADALISMAN

-414 SQDQLLYTEEIGHPL
+414 CQDRLLDTEEIGHPL
-429 LKSERNVTNN
+429 LKSERNVTND
-439 FSIRSLHQIAIITGA
+439 FSIRSLHQIAIVTGA
-454 NMAGKSTFLRTIGV
+454 NMAGKRTFLRTIGV

-482 CFAFQPMT
+482 YFVFQPMT

-495 RTTDN
+495 RTTDS
-500 LAKDTSYFHA
+500 LSKDTSYFHA
-510 ELLRLQQLVTIAQQE
+510 ELLRLQQLVNIAQQE

-551 LKKILS
+551 LKRILS

-589 VHSGNQITYDYK
+589 VHSGSQITYDYK

>member
-1 MRAQKYKFL
+1 
-10 TTFSIYP
+10 
-17 FIFVQSKLPKMKP
+17 MKP
-30 VDYYQEQIEHY
+30 DEYYQKQIDHY
-41 AARLKQIKKRR
+41 TARLKQIKKRR
-52 NLVTLAKLLTFGYM
+52 NLITLAKLLTFGYM
-66 IFLLYLLINQSTQPL
+66 IFLIYLLINHSTQPL
-81 LLLGIGAVLVF
+81 LLLGIGASLVF
-92 ILLTLWDSKIIYR
+92 IFLTLWDSQIIYR
-105 QRLIEELLRI
+105 QHLIEELLRI

-190 AVEELCTGP
+190 AAEELCAEP
-199 KWCQHF
+199 EWCQHF

-216 LDAVVLKS
+216 LDAVILKS
-224 GSAESPFFSK
+224 GPTESPFFSK
-234 GSTVRLILWIANT
+234 HSTVRLILWIANT

-256 SFTPLPISISLSLS
+256 SFTPLPFSISLVLS
-270 LLQLL
+270 LLQLSA
-275 VLALYIKKINTY
+275 LALYIKKINAY

-315 PFLQKIRHSLFT
+315 PYLQKIRHSLFT
-327 PESNSLQALTQLQR
+327 PESNSLQALTQLHR

-346 DQRGNIVIAFVLNG
+346 DQRGNIVIAFILNG

-373 RWRKAYGP
+373 HWRKKYGP

-386 TDVLSEADALVSMAN
+386 TDVLSEADALISMAN

-414 SQDQLLYTEEIGHPL
+414 CQDRLLDTEEIGHPL
-429 LKSERNVTNN
+429 LKSERNVTND
-439 FSIRSLHQIAIITGA
+439 FSIRSLHQIAIVTGA

-482 CFAFQPMT
+482 YFAFQPMT

-495 RTTDN
+495 RTTDS
-500 LAKDTSYFHA
+500 LSKDTSYFHA
-510 ELLRLQQLVTIAQQE
+510 ELLRLQQLVNIAQQE

-551 LKKILS
+551 LKRILS

-589 VHSGNQITYDYK
+589 VHSGSQITYDYK

>member
-1 MRAQKYKFL
+1 
-10 TTFSIYP
+10 
-17 FIFVQSKLPKMKP
+17 MKP
-30 VDYYQEQIEHY
+30 DEYYQKQIDHY
-41 AARLKQIKKRR
+41 TARLKQIKKRR
-52 NLVTLAKLLTFGYM
+52 NLITLAKLLTFGYM
-66 IFLLYLLINQSTQPL
+66 IFLIYLLINHSTQPL
-81 LLLGIGAVLVF
+81 LLLGIGAILVF
-92 ILLTLWDSKIIYR
+92 IFLTLWDSQIIYR
-105 QRLIEELLRI
+105 QHLIEELLRI

-190 AVEELCTGP
+190 AAEELCAEP
-199 KWCQHF
+199 EWCQHF

-216 LDAVVLKS
+216 LDAVILKS
-224 GSAESPFFSK
+224 GPTESPFFSK
-234 GSTVRLILWIANT
+234 HSTVRLILWIANT

-256 SFTPLPISISLSLS
+256 SFTPLPFSISLVLS
-270 LLQLL
+270 LLQLSA
-275 VLALYIKKINTY
+275 LALYIKKINAY

-315 PFLQKIRHSLFT
+315 PYLQKIRHSLFT
-327 PESNSLQALTQLQR
+327 PESNSLQALTQLHR

-346 DQRGNIVIAFVLNG
+346 DQRGNIVIAFILNG

-373 RWRKAYGP
+373 HWRKKYGP

-386 TDVLSEADALVSMAN
+386 TDVLSEADALISMAN

-414 SQDQLLYTEEIGHPL
+414 CQDRLLDTEEIGHPL
-429 LKSERNVTNN
+429 LKSERNVTND
-439 FSIRSLHQIAIITGA
+439 FSIRSLHQIAIVTGA

-482 CFAFQPMT
+482 YFAFQPMT

-495 RTTDN
+495 RTTDS
-500 LAKDTSYFHA
+500 LSKDTSYFHA
-510 ELLRLQQLVTIAQQE
+510 ELLRLQQLVNIAQQE

-551 LKKILS
+551 LKRILS

-564 ATHDLALGEL
+564 ATRDLALGEL

-589 VHSGNQITYDYK
+589 VHSGSQITYDYK

>member
-1 MRAQKYKFL
+1 M
-10 TTFSIYP
+10 
-17 FIFVQSKLPKMKP
+17 
-30 VDYYQEQIEHY
+30 YQITIGISTNNNH
-41 AARLKQIKKRR
+41 
-52 NLVTLAKLLTFGYM
+52 
-66 IFLLYLLINQSTQPL
+66 STQPL
-81 LLLGIGAVLVF
+81 LLLGIGAILVF
-92 ILLTLWDSKIIYR
+92 IFLTLWDSQIIYR
-105 QRLIEELLRI
+105 QHLIEELLRI

-190 AVEELCTGP
+190 AAEELCAEP
-199 KWCQHF
+199 EWCQHF

-216 LDAVVLKS
+216 LDAVILKS
-224 GSAESPFFSK
+224 GPTESPFFSK
-234 GSTVRLILWIANT
+234 HSTVRLILWIANT

-256 SFTPLPISISLSLS
+256 SFTPLPFSISLVLS
-270 LLQLL
+270 LLQLSA
-275 VLALYIKKINTY
+275 LALYIKKINAY

-315 PFLQKIRHSLFT
+315 PYLQKIRHSLFT
-327 PESNSLQALTQLQR
+327 PESNSLQALTQLHR

-346 DQRGNIVIAFVLNG
+346 DQRGNIVIAFILNG

-373 RWRKAYGP
+373 HWRKKYGP

-386 TDVLSEADALVSMAN
+386 TDVLSEADALISMAN

-414 SQDQLLYTEEIGHPL
+414 CQDRLLDTEEIGHPL
-429 LKSERNVTNN
+429 LKSERNVTND
-439 FSIRSLHQIAIITGA
+439 FSIRSLHQIAIVTGA

-482 CFAFQPMT
+482 YFAFQPMT

-495 RTTDN
+495 RTTDS
-500 LAKDTSYFHA
+500 LSKDTSYFHA
-510 ELLRLQQLVTIAQQE
+510 ELLRLQQLVNIAQQE

-551 LKKILS
+551 LKRILS

-589 VHSGNQITYDYK
+589 VHSGSQITYDYK

>member
-1 MRAQKYKFL
+1 
-10 TTFSIYP
+10 
-17 FIFVQSKLPKMKP
+17 MKP
-30 VDYYQEQIEHY
+30 DEYYQKQIDHY
-41 AARLKQIKKRR
+41 TARLKQIKKRR
-52 NLVTLAKLLTFGYM
+52 NLITLAKLLTFGYM
-66 IFLLYLLINQSTQPL
+66 IFLIYLLINHSTQPL
-81 LLLGIGAVLVF
+81 LLLGIGAILVF
-92 ILLTLWDSKIIYR
+92 IFLTLWDSQIIYR
-105 QRLIEELLRI
+105 QHLIEELLHI

-190 AVEELCTGP
+190 AAEELCAEP
-199 KWCQHF
+199 EWCQHF

-216 LDAVVLKS
+216 LDAVILKS
-224 GSAESPFFSK
+224 GPTESPFFSK
-234 GSTVRLILWIANT
+234 HSTVRLILWIANT

-256 SFTPLPISISLSLS
+256 SFTPLPFSISLVLS
-270 LLQLL
+270 LLQLSA
-275 VLALYIKKINTY
+275 LALYIKKINAY

-315 PFLQKIRHSLFT
+315 PYLQKIRHSLFT
-327 PESNSLQALTQLQR
+327 PESNSLQALTQLHR

-346 DQRGNIVIAFVLNG
+346 DQRGNIVIAFILNG

-373 RWRKAYGP
+373 HWRKKYGP

-386 TDVLSEADALVSMAN
+386 TDVLSEADALISMAN

-414 SQDQLLYTEEIGHPL
+414 CQDRLLDTEEIGHPL
-429 LKSERNVTNN
+429 LKSERNVTND
-439 FSIRSLHQIAIITGA
+439 FSIRSLHQIAIVTGA

-482 CFAFQPMT
+482 YFAFQPMT

-495 RTTDN
+495 RTTDS
-500 LAKDTSYFHA
+500 LSKDTSYFHA
-510 ELLRLQQLVTIAQQE
+510 ELLRLQQLVNIAQQE

-551 LKKILS
+551 LKRILS

-589 VHSGNQITYDYK
+589 VHSGSQITYDYK

>member
-1 MRAQKYKFL
+1 
-10 TTFSIYP
+10 
-17 FIFVQSKLPKMKP
+17 MKP
-30 VDYYQEQIEHY
+30 DEYYQKQIDHY
-41 AARLKQIKKRR
+41 TARLKQIKKRR
-52 NLVTLAKLLTFGYM
+52 NLITLAKLLTFGYM
-66 IFLLYLLINQSTQPL
+66 IFLIYLLINHSTQPL
-81 LLLGIGAVLVF
+81 LLLGIGAILVF
-92 ILLTLWDSKIIYR
+92 IFLTLWDSQIIYR
-105 QRLIEELLRI
+105 QHLIEELLRI

-190 AVEELCTGP
+190 AAEELCAEP
-199 KWCQHF
+199 EWCQHF

-216 LDAVVLKS
+216 LDAVILKS
-224 GSAESPFFSK
+224 GPTESPFFSK
-234 GSTVRLILWIANT
+234 HSTVRLILWIANT

-256 SFTPLPISISLSLS
+256 SFTPLPFSISLVLS
-270 LLQLL
+270 LLQLSS
-275 VLALYIKKINTY
+275 LALYIKKINAY

-315 PFLQKIRHSLFT
+315 PYLQKIRHSLFT
-327 PESNSLQALTQLQR
+327 PESNSLQALTQLHR

-346 DQRGNIVIAFVLNG
+346 DQRGNIVIAFILNG

-373 RWRKAYGP
+373 HWRKKYGP

-386 TDVLSEADALVSMAN
+386 TDVLSEADALISMAN

-414 SQDQLLYTEEIGHPL
+414 CQDRLLDTEEIGHPL
-429 LKSERNVTNN
+429 LKSERNVTND
-439 FSIRSLHQIAIITGA
+439 FSIRSLHQIAIVTGA

-482 CFAFQPMT
+482 YFAFQPMT

-495 RTTDN
+495 RTTDS
-500 LAKDTSYFHA
+500 LSKDTSYFHA
-510 ELLRLQQLVTIAQQE
+510 ELLRLQQLVNIAQQE

-551 LKKILS
+551 LKRILS

-589 VHSGNQITYDYK
+589 VHSGSQITYDYK

>member
-1 MRAQKYKFL
+1 
-10 TTFSIYP
+10 
-17 FIFVQSKLPKMKP
+17 MKP
-30 VDYYQEQIEHY
+30 DEYYQKQIDHY
-41 AARLKQIKKRR
+41 TARLKQIKKRR
-52 NLVTLAKLLTFGYM
+52 NLITLAKLLTFGYM
-66 IFLLYLLINQSTQPL
+66 IFLIYLLINHSTQPL
-81 LLLGIGAVLVF
+81 LLSGIGAILVF
-92 ILLTLWDSKIIYR
+92 IFLTLWDSQIIYR
-105 QRLIEELLRI
+105 QHLIEELLRI

-190 AVEELCTGP
+190 AAEELCAEP
-199 KWCQHF
+199 EWCQHF

-216 LDAVVLKS
+216 LDAVILKS
-224 GSAESPFFSK
+224 GPTESPFFSK
-234 GSTVRLILWIANT
+234 HSTVRLILWIANT

-256 SFTPLPISISLSLS
+256 SFTPLPFSISLVLS
-270 LLQLL
+270 LLQLSA
-275 VLALYIKKINTY
+275 LALYIKKINAY

-301 LPLVRLIHDQSFRS
+301 LPLVRLIHGQSFRS
-315 PFLQKIRHSLFT
+315 PYLQKIRHSLFT
-327 PESNSLQALTQLQR
+327 PESNSLQALTQLHR

-346 DQRGNIVIAFVLNG
+346 DQRGNIVIAFILNG

-373 RWRKAYGP
+373 HWRKKYGP

-386 TDVLSEADALVSMAN
+386 TDVLSEADALISMAN

-414 SQDQLLYTEEIGHPL
+414 CQDRLLDTEEIGHPL
-429 LKSERNVTNN
+429 LKSERNVTND
-439 FSIRSLHQIAIITGA
+439 FSICSLHQIAIVTGA

-482 CFAFQPMT
+482 YFAFQPMT

-495 RTTDN
+495 RTTDS
-500 LAKDTSYFHA
+500 LSKDTSYFHA
-510 ELLRLQQLVTIAQQE
+510 ELLRLQQLVNIAQQE

-551 LKKILS
+551 LKRILS

-589 VHSGNQITYDYK
+589 VHSGSQITYDYK

>member
-1 MRAQKYKFL
+1 
-10 TTFSIYP
+10 
-17 FIFVQSKLPKMKP
+17 MKP
-30 VDYYQEQIEHY
+30 DEYYQKQIDHY
-41 AARLKQIKKRR
+41 TARLKQIKKRR
-52 NLVTLAKLLTFGYM
+52 NLITLAKLLTFGYM
-66 IFLLYLLINQSTQPL
+66 IFLIYLLINHSTQPL
-81 LLLGIGAVLVF
+81 LLLGIGAILVF
-92 ILLTLWDSKIIYR
+92 VFLTLWDSQIIYR
-105 QRLIEELLRI
+105 QHLIEELLRI

-190 AVEELCTGP
+190 AAEELCAEP
-199 KWCQHF
+199 EWCQHF

-216 LDAVVLKS
+216 LDAVILKS
-224 GSAESPFFSK
+224 GPTESPFFSK
-234 GSTVRLILWIANT
+234 HSTVRLILWIANT

-256 SFTPLPISISLSLS
+256 SFTPLPFSISLVLS
-270 LLQLL
+270 LLQLSA
-275 VLALYIKKINTY
+275 LALYIKKINAY

-315 PFLQKIRHSLFT
+315 PYLQKIRHSLFT
-327 PESNSLQALTQLQR
+327 PESNSLQALTQLHR

-346 DQRGNIVIAFVLNG
+346 DQRGNIVIAFILNG

-373 RWRKAYGP
+373 HWRKKYGP

-386 TDVLSEADALVSMAN
+386 TDVLSEADALISMAN

-414 SQDQLLYTEEIGHPL
+414 CQDRLLDTEEIGHPL
-429 LKSERNVTNN
+429 LKSERNVTND
-439 FSIRSLHQIAIITGA
+439 FSICSLHQIAIVTGA

-482 CFAFQPMT
+482 YFAFQPMT

-495 RTTDN
+495 RTTDS
-500 LAKDTSYFHA
+500 LSKDTSYFHA
-510 ELLRLQQLVTIAQQE
+510 ELLRLQQLVNIAQQE

-551 LKKILS
+551 LKRILS

-589 VHSGNQITYDYK
+589 VHSGSQITYDYK

>member
-1 MRAQKYKFL
+1 
-10 TTFSIYP
+10 
-17 FIFVQSKLPKMKP
+17 MKP
-30 VDYYQEQIEHY
+30 DEYYQKQIDHY
-41 AARLKQIKKRR
+41 TARLKQIKKRR
-52 NLVTLAKLLTFGYM
+52 NLITLAKLLTFGYM
-66 IFLLYLLINQSTQPL
+66 IFLIYLLINHSTQPL
-81 LLLGIGAVLVF
+81 LLLGIGAILVF
-92 ILLTLWDSKIIYR
+92 IFLTLWDSQIIYR
-105 QRLIEELLRI
+105 QHLIEELLRI

-190 AVEELCTGP
+190 AAEELCAEP
-199 KWCQHF
+199 EWCQHF

-216 LDAVVLKS
+216 LDAVILKS
-224 GSAESPFFSK
+224 GPTESPFFSK
-234 GSTVRLILWIANT
+234 HSTVRLILWIANT

-256 SFTPLPISISLSLS
+256 SFTPLPFSISLVLS
-270 LLQLL
+270 LLQLSA
-275 VLALYIKKINTY
+275 LALYIKKINAY

-315 PFLQKIRHSLFT
+315 PYLQKIRHSLFT
-327 PESNSLQALTQLQR
+327 PESNSLQALTQLHR

-346 DQRGNIVIAFVLNG
+346 DQRGNIVIAFILNG

-373 RWRKAYGP
+373 HWRKKYGP

-386 TDVLSEADALVSMAN
+386 TDVLSEADALISMAN

-414 SQDQLLYTEEIGHPL
+414 CQDRLLDTEEIGHPL
-429 LKSERNVTNN
+429 LKSERNVTND
-439 FSIRSLHQIAIITGA
+439 FSIRSLHQIAIVTGA

-482 CFAFQPMT
+482 YFAFQPMT

-495 RTTDN
+495 RTTDS
-500 LAKDTSYFHA
+500 LSKDTSYFHA
-510 ELLRLQQLVTIAQQE
+510 ELLRLQQLVNIAQQE

-551 LKKILS
+551 LKRILS

-574 ADDFPEHFFN
+574 ADDFPKHFFN

-589 VHSGNQITYDYK
+589 VHSGSQITYDYK

>member
-1 MRAQKYKFL
+1 
-10 TTFSIYP
+10 
-17 FIFVQSKLPKMKP
+17 MKP
-30 VDYYQEQIEHY
+30 DEYYQKQIDHY
-41 AARLKQIKKRR
+41 TARLKQIKKRR
-52 NLVTLAKLLTFGYM
+52 NLITLAKLLTFGYM
-66 IFLLYLLINQSTQPL
+66 IFLIYLLINHSTQPL
-81 LLLGIGAVLVF
+81 LLLGIGAILVF
-92 ILLTLWDSKIIYR
+92 IFLTLWDSQIIYR
-105 QRLIEELLRI
+105 QHLIEELLRI

-190 AVEELCTGP
+190 AAEELCAEP
-199 KWCQHF
+199 EWCQHF

-216 LDAVVLKS
+216 LDAVILKS
-224 GSAESPFFSK
+224 GPTESPFFSK
-234 GSTVRLILWIANT
+234 HSTVRLILWIANT

-256 SFTPLPISISLSLS
+256 SFTPLPFSISLVLS
-270 LLQLL
+270 LLQLSA
-275 VLALYIKKINTY
+275 LALYIKKINAY

-315 PFLQKIRHSLFT
+315 PYLQKIRHSLFT
-327 PESNSLQALTQLQR
+327 PESNSLQALTQLHR

-346 DQRGNIVIAFVLNG
+346 DQRGNIVIAFILNG

-373 RWRKAYGP
+373 HWRKKYGP

-386 TDVLSEADALVSMAN
+386 TDVLSEADALISMAN

-414 SQDQLLYTEEIGHPL
+414 CQDRLLDTEEIGHPL
-429 LKSERNVTNN
+429 LKSERNVTND
-439 FSIRSLHQIAIITGA
+439 FSIRSLHQIAIVTGA

-482 CFAFQPMT
+482 YFAFQPMT

-495 RTTDN
+495 RTTDS
-500 LAKDTSYFHA
+500 LSKDTSYFHA
-510 ELLRLQQLVTIAQQE
+510 ELLRLQQLVNIAQQE

-537 GTNSVDKLNGSLAF
+537 GTNSVDKLDGSLAF
-551 LKKILS
+551 LKRILS

-589 VHSGNQITYDYK
+589 VHSGSQITYDYK

>member
-1 MRAQKYKFL
+1 
-10 TTFSIYP
+10 
-17 FIFVQSKLPKMKP
+17 MKP
-30 VDYYQEQIEHY
+30 DKYYQKQIDHY
-41 AARLKQIKKRR
+41 TARLKQIKKRR
-52 NLVTLAKLLTFGYM
+52 NLITLAKLLTFGYM
-66 IFLLYLLINQSTQPL
+66 IFLIYLLINHSTQPL
-81 LLLGIGAVLVF
+81 LLLGIGAILVF
-92 ILLTLWDSKIIYR
+92 IFLTLWDSQIIYR
-105 QRLIEELLRI
+105 QHLIEELLRI

-190 AVEELCTGP
+190 AAEELCAEP
-199 KWCQHF
+199 EWCQHF

-216 LDAVVLKS
+216 LDAVILKS
-224 GSAESPFFSK
+224 GPTESPFFSK
-234 GSTVRLILWIANT
+234 HSTVRLILWIANT

-256 SFTPLPISISLSLS
+256 SFTPLPFSISLVLS
-270 LLQLL
+270 LLQLSA
-275 VLALYIKKINTY
+275 LALYIKKINAY

-315 PFLQKIRHSLFT
+315 PYLQKIRHSLFT
-327 PESNSLQALTQLQR
+327 PESNSLQALTQLHR

-346 DQRGNIVIAFVLNG
+346 DQRGNIVIAFILNG

-373 RWRKAYGP
+373 HWRKKYGP

-386 TDVLSEADALVSMAN
+386 TDVLSEADALISMAN

-414 SQDQLLYTEEIGHPL
+414 CQDRLLDTEEIGHPL
-429 LKSERNVTNN
+429 LKSERNVTND
-439 FSIRSLHQIAIITGA
+439 FSIRSLHQIAIVTGA

-482 CFAFQPMT
+482 YFAFQPMT

-495 RTTDN
+495 RTTDS
-500 LAKDTSYFHA
+500 LSKDTSYFHA
-510 ELLRLQQLVTIAQQE
+510 ELLRLQQLVNIAQQE

-551 LKKILS
+551 LKRILS

-589 VHSGNQITYDYK
+589 VHSGSQITYDYK

>member
-1 MRAQKYKFL
+1 
-10 TTFSIYP
+10 
-17 FIFVQSKLPKMKP
+17 MKP
-30 VDYYQEQIEHY
+30 DEYYQKQIDHY
-41 AARLKQIKKRR
+41 TARLKQIKKRR
-52 NLVTLAKLLTFGYM
+52 NLITLAKLLTFGYM
-66 IFLLYLLINQSTQPL
+66 IFLIYLLINHSTQPL
-81 LLLGIGAVLVF
+81 LLLGIGAILVF
-92 ILLTLWDSKIIYR
+92 IFLTLWDSQIIYR
-105 QRLIEELLRI
+105 QHLIEELLRI

-190 AVEELCTGP
+190 AAEELCAEP
-199 KWCQHF
+199 EWCQHF

-216 LDAVVLKS
+216 LDAVILKS
-224 GSAESPFFSK
+224 GPTESPFFSK
-234 GSTVRLILWIANT
+234 HSTVRLILWIANA
-247 IVIVSWAVT
+247 IVIVSWAGT
-256 SFTPLPISISLSLS
+256 SFTPLPFSISLVLSLS
-270 LLQLL
+270 QLSA
-275 VLALYIKKINTY
+275 LALYIKKINAY

-315 PFLQKIRHSLFT
+315 PYLQKIRHSLFT
-327 PESNSLQALTQLQR
+327 PESNSLQALTQLHR

-346 DQRGNIVIAFVLNG
+346 DPRGNIVIAFILNG

-373 RWRKAYGP
+373 HWRKEYGP

-386 TDVLSEADALVSMAN
+386 TDVLSEADALISMAN

-414 SQDQLLYTEEIGHPL
+414 CQDRLLDTEEIGHPL
-429 LKSERNVTNN
+429 LKSERNVTND
-439 FSIRSLHQIAIITGA
+439 FSIRSLHQIAIVTGA
-454 NMAGKSTFLRTIGV
+454 NMAGKSTFLRTIGI

-482 CFAFQPMT
+482 YFAFQPMT

-495 RTTDN
+495 RTTDS
-500 LAKDTSYFHA
+500 LSKDTSYFHA
-510 ELLRLQQLVTIAQQE
+510 ELLRLQQLVNIAQQE

-551 LKKILS
+551 LKRILS

-589 VHSGNQITYDYK
+589 VHSGSQITYDYK

>member
-1 MRAQKYKFL
+1 
-10 TTFSIYP
+10 
-17 FIFVQSKLPKMKP
+17 MKP
-30 VDYYQEQIEHY
+30 DEYYQKQIDHY
-41 AARLKQIKKRR
+41 TARLKQIKKRR
-52 NLVTLAKLLTFGYM
+52 NLITLAKLLTFGYM
-66 IFLLYLLINQSTQPL
+66 IFLIYLLINHSTQPL
-81 LLLGIGAVLVF
+81 LLLGIGAILVF
-92 ILLTLWDSKIIYR
+92 IFLTLWDSQIIYR
-105 QRLIEELLRI
+105 QHLIEELLRI

-190 AVEELCTGP
+190 AAEELCAEP
-199 KWCQHF
+199 EWCQHF

-216 LDAVVLKS
+216 LDAVILKS
-224 GSAESPFFSK
+224 GPTESPFFSK
-234 GSTVRLILWIANT
+234 HSTVRLILWIANT
-247 IVIVSWAVT
+247 IVIFSWAVT
-256 SFTPLPISISLSLS
+256 SFTPLPFSISLVLS
-270 LLQLL
+270 LLQLSA
-275 VLALYIKKINTY
+275 LALYIKKINAY

-315 PFLQKIRHSLFT
+315 PYLQKIRHSLFT
-327 PESNSLQALTQLQR
+327 PESNSLQALTQLHR

-346 DQRGNIVIAFVLNG
+346 DQRGNIVIAFILNG

-373 RWRKAYGP
+373 HWRKKYGP

-386 TDVLSEADALVSMAN
+386 TDVLSEADALISMAN

-414 SQDQLLYTEEIGHPL
+414 CQDRLLDTEEIGHPL
-429 LKSERNVTNN
+429 LKSERNVTND
-439 FSIRSLHQIAIITGA
+439 FSIRSLHQIAIVTGA

-482 CFAFQPMT
+482 YFAFQPMT

-495 RTTDN
+495 RTTDS
-500 LAKDTSYFHA
+500 LSKDTSYFHA
-510 ELLRLQQLVTIAQQE
+510 ELLRLQQLVNIAQQE

-551 LKKILS
+551 LKRILS

-589 VHSGNQITYDYK
+589 VHSGSQITYDYK

>member
-1 MRAQKYKFL
+1 
-10 TTFSIYP
+10 
-17 FIFVQSKLPKMKP
+17 MKP
-30 VDYYQEQIEHY
+30 DEYYQKQIDHY
-41 AARLKQIKKRR
+41 TARLKQIKKRR
-52 NLVTLAKLLTFGYM
+52 NLITLAKLLTFGYM
-66 IFLLYLLINQSTQPL
+66 IFLIYLLINHSTQPL
-81 LLLGIGAVLVF
+81 LLLGIGAILVF
-92 ILLTLWDSKIIYR
+92 IFLTLWDSQIIYR
-105 QRLIEELLRI
+105 QHLIEELLRI

-137 DPAHPYAHDLDLFG
+137 DPAHPYAHHLDLFG

-190 AVEELCTGP
+190 AAEELCAEP
-199 KWCQHF
+199 EWCQHF

-216 LDAVVLKS
+216 LDAVILKS
-224 GSAESPFFSK
+224 GPTESPFFSK
-234 GSTVRLILWIANT
+234 HSTVRLILWIANT

-256 SFTPLPISISLSLS
+256 SFTPLPFSISLVLS
-270 LLQLL
+270 LLQLSA
-275 VLALYIKKINTY
+275 LALYIKKINAY

-315 PFLQKIRHSLFT
+315 PYLQKIRHSLFT
-327 PESNSLQALTQLQR
+327 PESNSLQALTQLHR

-346 DQRGNIVIAFVLNG
+346 DQRGNIVIAFILNG

-373 RWRKAYGP
+373 HWRKKYGP

-386 TDVLSEADALVSMAN
+386 TDVLSEADALISMAN

-414 SQDQLLYTEEIGHPL
+414 CQDRLLDTEEIGHPL
-429 LKSERNVTNN
+429 LKSERNVTND
-439 FSIRSLHQIAIITGA
+439 FSIRSLHQIAIVTGA

-482 CFAFQPMT
+482 YFAFQPMT

-495 RTTDN
+495 RTTDS
-500 LAKDTSYFHA
+500 LSKDTSYFHA
-510 ELLRLQQLVTIAQQE
+510 ELLRLQQLVNIAQQE

-551 LKKILS
+551 LKRILS

-589 VHSGNQITYDYK
+589 VHSGSQITYDYK